1 MKKRILV
8 PVAQRSEEIEAVGI
22 IDTLRRAG
30 AEVVVASVDHTE
42 ILASRDV
49 RLRADCLLNEV
60 ADQQFD
66 CIALPGGLP
75 GAEYL
80 RDDALLTTMLKKQ
93 AASGKLYG
101 AICASPAVILQ
112 HHGLLTGKRATVHPA
127 LARQM
132 QNSDG
137 LNERVV
143 VDGNCVTSQG
153 PGTVL
158 EFALRIIEL
167 LYDKSTA
174 DTIAREMLVLRTL
187 PADPVTE

>member
-49 RLRADCLLNEV
+49 RLLADCLLSEV
-60 ADQQFD
+60 ADQYFD

-93 AASGKLYG
+93 AASGRLYA
-101 AICASPAVILQ
+101 AICASPVVVLQ
-112 HHGLLTGKRATVHPA
+112 HHGLLAGKKATVHPA
-127 LARQM
+127 LAEQM
-132 QNSDG
+132 HNPEKLSQ
-137 LNERVV
+137 RVV

-158 EFALRIIEL
+158 EFALMLIEL

-174 DTIAREMLVLRTL
+174 DAIAQGMLVSR
-187 PADPVTE
+187 